1 MASYDTSNVYEMS
14 TTRLIHTALQRFKAL
29 TARGVEDSDVPT
41 EIFMDIEN
49 ELIPLLES
57 FDDWQPTDDQIN
69 EPLHA

>member
-1 MASYDTSNVYEMS
+1 MASYDTDNVFEMS
-14 TTRLIHTALQRFKAL
+14 TTRLMHTALQRFKTL

-41 EIFMDIEN
+41 EVFMDIEN

-57 FDDWQPTDDQIN
+57 LNDWGPTDDQIN